1 MLFTV
6 QLFPLLLFHMS
17 TIFVR
22 ILRTYRNKT
31 KTRIFIDIYIYLYIN
46 INNHDNIKLA
56 WFAWCTISNWY
67 TRTRRFVWLW
77 ATFSTLHFVLELR
90 ESEIRYRKNS
100 GHRFMQRPSRK
111 VNWWRCSPASQWR
124 IRIGEN
130 EKWNGKRCTSFATS
144 STSVDDI
151 SLGCIRIPVSISHGK
166 EDVRDRMSYSRGKT
180 IDQNFKKIFEF
191 HFFLFFFSSI
201 NIIPFY

>member
-22 ILRTYRNKT
+22 IFRTYRNKT

-90 ESEIRYRKNS
+90 ESEIRYRKKFWAS
-100 GHRFMQRPSRK
+100 IYATTFEESKLVTMFTGIPMTDSHWGERK
-111 VNWWRCSPASQWR
+111 V
-124 IRIGEN
+124 
-130 EKWNGKRCTSFATS
+130 KW
-144 STSVDDI
+144 
-151 SLGCIRIPVSISHGK
+151 
-166 EDVRDRMSYSRGKT
+166 KT
-180 IDQNFKKIFEF
+180 V
-191 HFFLFFFSSI
+191 HFFCHELNERRWYLFGMHSNTCFDI
-201 NIIPFY
+201 ARERGCER